1 MLTVILSLLFI
12 YYLETWLY
20 FLFKTNRYYPRM
32 VLSLKHLSKF
42 EVLVTVYRISFYNLF
57 GFSLGIIIE
66 QSKSKLAHLLGFKI
80 NRSALQ
86 FLDYL

>member
-1 MLTVILSLLFI
+1 MSKTK
-12 YYLETWLY
+12 WY
-20 FLFKTNRYYPRM
+20 FSGM
-32 VLSLKHLSKF
+32 VLSLKDLSKF
-42 EVLVTVYRISFYNLF
+42 EVLVTVYRLSFYNLF